1 MENFK
6 GQIESITLIP
16 SGGGV
21 FEVDVEG
28 SRVFSKKE
36 TDRFPEKDEVSKIIE
51 DKNLMQRVEE

>member
-1 MENFK
+1 MNNFK

-16 SGGGV
+16 SSGGV
-21 FEVDVEG
+21 FEVDVDG

-36 TDRFPEKDEVSKIIE
+36 SDRFPEQGEVSKIIE